1 MILFLRSKKK
11 KDIKQDPLVYKI
23 WVSTLILTLSFF
35 QRKWYHINFLR
46 LIFFS
51 LSGTFESQLFNTI
64 FIDYKYFYFP
74 PSVNT
79 SFSANIT
86 TLHKCF
92 LRIILVAVISI
103 PLWKLFTQ
111 FFLVLP
117 HEILIP
123 QIYSTSLSVMCISVL
138 YTQKEFF
145 HSHSFAEK
153 LILSLM
159 DDTVPSMKTLW

>member
-1 MILFLRSKKK
+1 MILFLRSKNK

-35 QRKWYHINFLR
+35 QRKRYHIYFLR

-51 LSGTFESQLFNTI
+51 LSGIFESQLFNTI
-64 FIDYKYFYFP
+64 FTDYKYFYFP
-74 PSVNT
+74 PPFNT

-92 LRIILVAVISI
+92 LIIILVAVIII

-111 FFLVLP
+111 FFLVLS
-117 HEILIP
+117 HEVLIP
-123 QIYSTSLSVMCISVL
+123 QIYSTS
-138 YTQKEFF
+138 
-145 HSHSFAEK
+145 
-153 LILSLM
+153 
-159 DDTVPSMKTLW
+159 P